1 MLSFLSNFYK
11 KRTILF
17 SYVFIVY
24 YNVDIVSTYC

>member
-1 MLSFLSNFYK
+1 MLSFLSNFHK

-24 YNVDIVSTYC
+24 HNVDIVSTYC